1 MKANFLPV
9 LPQVISYIVILVFF
23 QTDFLLNLIL
33 SSWLNLPSLKKQ
45 TFNLTLVQ
53 HSPGIKIQFSWS
65 HFWLQSNFVTA
76 LKGHS
81 LTNDNMLACSCT
93 SIFYTSSE
101 SRTINC
107 TMQKNPTNH
116 WVTGWRK
123 TQCSTGI
130 HFTYLPYKEP
140 NLIPRSLGV
149 SGSLLKSPGLSPSQA
164 AGSMRPSK
172 YVLLQDFEWTSRLGL
187 NSLNRDQ
194 ALGPCG
200 SLSYFMC
207 KNIKKNM
214 NQKHYAEEFYW
225 IRPKVHL
232 VQYSSA
238 DRSQQQIPRE
248 TTFKRVTMQSFSL
261 LHIQSLPRRQLLV
274 HKCHLVA

>member
-1 MKANFLPV
+1 M
-9 LPQVISYIVILVFF
+9 
-23 QTDFLLNLIL
+23 
-33 SSWLNLPSLKKQ
+33 
-45 TFNLTLVQ
+45 
-53 HSPGIKIQFSWS
+53 
-65 HFWLQSNFVTA
+65 
-76 LKGHS
+76 
-81 LTNDNMLACSCT
+81 
-93 SIFYTSSE
+93 
-101 SRTINC
+101 
-107 TMQKNPTNH
+107 
-116 WVTGWRK
+116 
-123 TQCSTGI
+123 
-130 HFTYLPYKEP
+130 
-140 NLIPRSLGV
+140 IPRSLGV

-214 NQKHYAEEFYW
+214 IQKHYAEEFYW

-248 TTFKRVTMQSFSL
+248 TTFKRGNHAVIFSTPHPEPATQTAPRAQMSSCCLIVPDRFSFS
-261 LHIQSLPRRQLLV
+261 INSPDWF
-274 HKCHLVA
+274 